1 MILAE
6 FDVAGKVKDSE
17 QIFYSLLGYSEKEIK
32 MLKLENLMS
41 KPHLKNLIN
50 KLLENNKF
58 DGTFDFINNK
68 GKVINISGSF
78 VKIFDNKKSRT
89 YFVINNKIN
98 KPELKISDNYEN
110 KFDKPERLNELATI
124 NQISNILKAGRTVID
139 SLQQLI
145 FVLPNAFQFPN
156 FTSVRIKFKDK
167 EFKSKKFEV
176 TQWKLA
182 NPIFED
188 NIYIGEIEIYYN
200 KKFPNVTENS
210 PFLNEEIHLI
220 NKVAQLVS
228 RFIIIENNTDSKYY
242 DPYNYNQKNQKSNKK
257 ISNTTSRHLLQD
269 FLNKYNTDRD
279 IYHDLMPFKVKEILF
294 VATLY
299 DAYNIEKEGRFTEH
313 ILGEYH
319 QLNLTSLPRITGV
332 TNTEEAHEI
341 LKTKHFDLIIVMLGS
356 DKQTPVKSIKLIKQD
371 FPYIPIYVLLNNNS
385 DVDVLVDENALS
397 GDIDK
402 VFIWNGDSKVF
413 FAMVKLIEDK
423 LNVENDTQI
432 GMVRVVLLVEDSP
445 KYYSRYLPML
455 YNIVLGQ
462 TKQLIEEAGSDE
474 LYKVMKLRAR
484 PKILLASNYEDA
496 VNIFNKYK
504 DYMLCTISDV
514 KFCKDGILDDE
525 AGFKLVKHINN
536 FIPEL
541 PIVLQSSDIENEAKA
556 HDLKK
561 SFINK
566 HSESLMQDLKSFIVT
581 YLGFGNFIF
590 RDVNEREIAVAKNIQ
605 EFEYHLK
612 NIPPESV
619 IFHAMKDHFS
629 LWLMASGE
637 IRVSQILNPVKVEDF
652 KSGDAIRKFMLNII
666 RRNVLDRNVG
676 KVIPFDDNAFHDESN
691 ILSLSSGAIGGKG
704 RGLSFINSL
713 VHNFDFAS
721 LVPNI
726 NIKIP
731 KTMIVGTDEYEQF
744 LENNN
749 LIKVAYDG
757 TDYETVKTL
766 FVNAKLS
773 DTLKNRL
780 RIILNQIKKPI
791 AVRSSGLFE
800 DSLVQPFA
808 GIFETFLLPNNHHNT
823 EIRLE
828 QTMNAIK
835 LVYASVF
842 SGLSRGYIDAINYKI
857 EEEKMAVVIQE
868 VVGNE
873 FDGYFYPH
881 ISGVAQSYNYYPY
894 AYMKPEEGFVVTAVG
909 LGKYVVEGERA
920 YRFSPKYP
928 EIEINSTYDQLKNTQ
943 NEFYAVNLKKNS
955 LNLLEGEMAGL
966 IKLDIEEA
974 EKHGTLKHCA
984 SVYDN
989 ANDRIIPGLTSEGQR
1004 IVNFANILKYDYI
1017 PLAKTI
1023 SILLDVAKDAFG
1035 SPAEIEFA
1043 VDLNKDAKNNASFYF
1058 LQIKPL
1064 IGNSADFNINMNEIA
1079 QDSIVLYAEKGMGNG
1094 IVSDIYDVIYIDIE
1108 KFDKTKTEDI
1118 AFEIEK
1124 FNSELVKLDKKYV
1137 LIGPGRWGSRDRFIG
1152 IPVTWPQISNAKI
1165 IVETS
1170 LKDYPLDASLG
1181 SHFFHNVTSMNVGYL
1196 SVQQELS
1203 NSFIDWTKLENQTLI
1218 KRTKY
1223 VKHIRFDRPLTVRM
1237 DGKQRISVVTCEK

>member
-6 FDVAGKVKDSE
+6 FDVKGRVKAAE
-17 QIFYSLLGYSEKEIK
+17 PIFCTLLGYNEKDIK
-32 MLKLENLMS
+32 KLKIENFLS
-41 KPHLKNLIN
+41 DTQFKKIINHLKD
-50 KLLENNKF
+50 NNKYE
-58 DGTFDFINNK
+58 GIIDFLNSK
-68 GKVINISGSF
+68 CEPINITGSF
-78 VKIFDNKKSRT
+78 IKFYHKNNSRT
-89 YFVINNKIN
+89 YFVINDKIN
-98 KPELKISDNYEN
+98 DAELRLADVYEN
-110 KFDKPERLNELATI
+110 KFDKPERLNELATL
-124 NQISNILKAGRTVID
+124 NQISNILKTGRSIID

-145 FVLPNAFQFPN
+145 FVLPNAFQFSDY
-156 FTSVRIKFKDK
+156 TCVRIKFNEK
-167 EFKSKKFEV
+167 EFKSKKFAV
-176 TQWKLA
+176 TDWKLL
-182 NPIFED
+182 NR
-188 NIYIGEIEIYYN
+188 IYENNVYKGEIEIYYS
-200 KKFPNVTENS
+200 KEFPFVHNDS
-210 PFLNEEIHLI
+210 PFLNEEIHLM
-220 NKVAQLVS
+220 NQVAVQVS
-228 RFIIIENNTDSKYY
+228 RFLTSVSNSDSKYY
-242 DPYNYNQKNQKSNKK
+242 EAVRYGTKNQKSRKK

-319 QLNLTSLPRITGV
+319 QLNLTSLPRMTGV
-332 TNTEEAHEI
+332 TNTDEAYEL
-341 LKTKHFDLIIVMLGS
+341 LKTKHFDLVMIMLGS
-356 DKQTPVKSIKLIKQD
+356 DKKTPMKSIQLIKQD
-371 FPYIPIYVLLNNNS
+371 YPYIPVYVLLNNNS
-385 DVDVLVDENALS
+385 DVDVLEEENAIIN
-397 GDIDK
+397 DIDK
-402 VFIWNGDSKVF
+402 IFIWNGDSKVF
-413 FAMVKLIEDK
+413 FAMVKHIEDK
-423 LNVENDTQI
+423 INAENDTQI
-432 GMVRVVLLVEDSP
+432 GMVRVIMLVEDSP

-484 PKILLASNYEDA
+484 PKILLASNYEEA
-496 VNIFNKYK
+496 VHIFNKYK
-504 DYMLCTISDV
+504 EYMLCVISDV
-514 KFCKDGILDDE
+514 KYCKDGILDDE

-536 FIPEL
+536 FIPDL
-541 PIVLQSSDIENEAKA
+541 PIVLQSSDCENEAKA
-556 HDLKK
+556 HELKK

-566 HSESLMQDLKSFIVT
+566 NSESLNQDIKNFIIT

-590 RDVNEREIAVAKNIQ
+590 RDAYEREIAVAKNIQ
-605 EFEYHLK
+605 EFEHHL
-612 NIPPESV
+612 NLIPAESV

-629 LWLMASGE
+629 LWLMARGE

-652 KSGDAIRKFMLNII
+652 KSADAIRKFILNII
-666 RRNVLDRNVG
+666 RRNVLDRSVG
-676 KVIPFDDNAFHDESN
+676 KVIPFDDYALLDESN

-713 VHNFDFAS
+713 VHNFDFTS

-744 LENNN
+744 LEDNDLSNV
-749 LIKVAYDG
+749 IYDG
-757 TDYETVKTL
+757 SDYETVKKL

-773 DTLKNRL
+773 EKLITRLK
-780 RIILNQIKKPI
+780 IILNQIKKPI

-808 GIFETFLLPNNHHNT
+808 GIFETFLLPNNHHNP

-842 SGLSRGYIDAINYKI
+842 SGLSRGYIEAINYKI
-857 EEEKMAVVIQE
+857 EEERMAVVIQE

-873 FDGYFYPH
+873 YDGYFYPH

-928 EIEINSTYDQLKNTQ
+928 EIEINSTKDQLKNSQTD
-943 NEFYAVNLKKNS
+943 FYAVNLRKNNV
-955 LNLLEGEMAGL
+955 NLQEGEMAGL
-966 IKLDIEEA
+966 IKLDIEDA
-974 EKHGTLKHCA
+974 EKHGSLKHCA
-984 SVYDN
+984 SVYD
-989 ANDRIIPGLTSEGQR
+989 AASDRIIPGITTDGPR
-1004 IVNFANILKYDYI
+1004 IVNFANILKYEYI

-1023 SILLDVAKDAFG
+1023 DILLDIAKDAFG

-1043 VDLNKDAKNNASFYF
+1043 VDLNKDAKGKASFYF

-1064 IGNSADFNINMNEIA
+1064 IGNSADFAINMKEIDK
-1079 QDSIVLYAEKGMGNG
+1079 DSILLYAEKGMGNG
-1094 IVSDIYDVIYIDIE
+1094 IMSDIYDVIYVDID
-1108 KFDKTKTEDI
+1108 KFDKTRTEEI
-1118 AFEIEK
+1118 AIEIEK
-1124 FNSELVKLDKKYV
+1124 FNADLVKQDRKYI
-1137 LIGPGRWGSRDRFIG
+1137 LIGPGRWGTRDRFIG

-1181 SHFFHNVTSMNVGYL
+1181 SHFFHNVTSMNVGYF
-1196 SVQQELS
+1196 SVQHEVS
-1203 NSFIDWTKLENQTLI
+1203 NSYIDWLKLENQSLI
-1218 KRTKY
+1218 KRTEF
-1223 VKHIRFDRPLTVRM
+1223 VKHVRFDKPLTIRM
-1237 DGKQRISVVTCEK
+1237 DGKQRISVVTFEK